1 MHNQIENPIIDHN
14 GLSITVTP
22 RVRKKEISLG
32 KTGTLDADVQ
42 LFNIMLV
49 AGYYYSSCS

>member
-1 MHNQIENPIIDHN
+1 VHNQIENPIIDHN

-22 RVRKKEISLG
+22 RVRKKGISLG

-49 AGYYYSSCS
+49 AGYYYSSCP